1 MMNKIY
7 VLLIS
12 FIIYE
17 NSLEPE
23 VITYLSNDTLV
34 IADNNYDGFSRVYVK
49 QLNFADSI
57 STTVLPSCS
66 NCVKIYLYLFVY
78 R

>member
-17 NSLEPE
+17 NSLGPE

-34 IADNNYDGFSRVYVK
+34 IADNNYDSFSRVYVK
-49 QLNFADSI
+49 Q
-57 STTVLPSCS
+57 
-66 NCVKIYLYLFVY
+66 
-78 R
+78 